1 MFIALIYVR
10 DTVYLGS
17 ADESGDPPAAPNEVI
32 VFIIT
37 RVQCGWVGNEGRQI
51 QQEVVVVC
59 LGDLGEKTVGCTTGN
74 EDNKYWLELLSFRY
88 SKNILGYPNEDV
100 NCWILL
106 ISN

>member
-37 RVQCGWVGNEGRQI
+37 RV
-51 QQEVVVVC
+51 
-59 LGDLGEKTVGCTTGN
+59 
-74 EDNKYWLELLSFRY
+74 
-88 SKNILGYPNEDV
+88 
-100 NCWILL
+100 
-106 ISN
+106 